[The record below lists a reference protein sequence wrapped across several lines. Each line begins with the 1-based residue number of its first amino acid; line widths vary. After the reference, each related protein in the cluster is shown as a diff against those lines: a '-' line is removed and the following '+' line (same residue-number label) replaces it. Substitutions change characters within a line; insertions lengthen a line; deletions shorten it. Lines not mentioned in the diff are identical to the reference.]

1 MLVDEQLNSL
11 LTEREDITEWIWKIA
26 VDTGSEVR
34 YFDLLHGKVFVLK
47 LGFLA
52 AFVLDKAAAGSWS
65 EIATFVTLPA
75 WVRGASSVDLYLEA
89 FPETTAF
96 LLDDVALYEEDT
108 SGWEQ
113 EANERIEQ
121 IRKSNLRVT
130 FVMESGSV
138 EGLHLQVT
146 QKSQKSQ
153 KPQPAGD
160 SKVSPLWLRIRGSEP

>member
-1 MLVDEQLNSL
+1 M
-11 LTEREDITEWIWKIA
+11 
-26 VDTGSEVR
+26 
-34 YFDLLHGKVFVLK
+34 
-47 LGFLA
+47 
-52 AFVLDKAAAGSWS
+52 
-65 EIATFVTLPA
+65 TLPA

-130 FVMESGSV
+130 FVMESGAGSV

-146 QKSQKSQ
+146 QKSPHFHFHSTC
-153 KPQPAGD
+153 
-160 SKVSPLWLRIRGSEP
+160 R